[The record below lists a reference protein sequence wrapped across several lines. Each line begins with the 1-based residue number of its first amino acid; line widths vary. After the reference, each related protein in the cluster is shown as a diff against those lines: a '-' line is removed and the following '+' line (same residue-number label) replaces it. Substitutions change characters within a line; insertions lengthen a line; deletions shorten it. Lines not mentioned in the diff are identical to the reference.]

1 MPRAPAAAGCARGP
15 PRRRPS
21 RRRALLRRAPSSA
34 PAADGL
40 SVGRMSCWMRS
51 VWGGR
56 HPAHCSMDARGP
68 RQVFVNTGL
77 GAFRQVLFNA
87 NAHLASTSAGRCVG
101 RIGHHDRCFSTL
113 VIVYSAHRRPRTL
126 LRVRGSSDRWVKS
139 PSSSSVLSGRA
150 ATSAPFVCALLIA
163 VRAPGA
169 DRTLHMAVSALCLR
183 RGTGAEHAARRL
195 NEGEGPPERYA
206 GCCRAPASPAA
217 TRTGRPPPRCC
228 RSMLIIQKR
237 LMHATRRQVQGMPRG
252 AYARPRVIWARHRLL
267 RCASRGHAARMR
279 PAPPAAPASLERSE
293 NFFYSN
299 RVCFL
304 GPNPQR
310 DPILSFLFS
319 GDPIL
324 AIPQFMFVQLEL
336 PVS

>member
-1 MPRAPAAAGCARGP
+1 MKACLLLARSTLSW
-15 PRRRPS
+15 RSTCS
-21 RRRALLRRAPSSA
+21 RRGALVALARCAP
-34 PAADGL
+34 
-40 SVGRMSCWMRS
+40 
-51 VWGGR
+51 
-56 HPAHCSMDARGP
+56 
-68 RQVFVNTGL
+68 Q
-77 GAFRQVLFNA
+77 
-87 NAHLASTSAGRCVG
+87 
-101 RIGHHDRCFSTL
+101 
-113 VIVYSAHRRPRTL
+113 
-126 LRVRGSSDRWVKS
+126 
-139 PSSSSVLSGRA
+139 SVLSGRA

-324 AIPQFMFVQLEL
+324 AIPRALATSRARAVQ
-336 PVS
+336 VRVKQSRQRTTNA